1 MTDRPTDPLEARVAK
16 LEGLFEQLN
25 ERLGALESD
34 VRALRGELTQLRS
47 DMDAKFE
54 AARKSS
60 RSQFFW
66 LLGVLIT
73 GLLLPSVI
81 GLLN

>member
-1 MTDRPTDPLEARVAK
+1 MADTPLQEDRLEARVAK

-25 ERLGALESD
+25 KRLGNVEEE
-34 VRALRGELTQLRS
+34 LRTLRS

-54 AARKSS
+54 AARRAS
-60 RSQFFW
+60 RNQFFW

-81 GLLN
+81 GLLG